1 MYNNPF
7 EIKIQKNLE
16 DLAEVLVPETFRSEA
31 PQYYE
36 LVKAMLH
43 KIQGVQDSLNNNML
57 NLIDPE
63 LISSSEV
70 AQIYFNTYLAQLK
83 LDDSKEF
90 LAGTDMLK
98 VAMDLSL
105 KKGTLTLY
113 FILINLLTYLLPG
126 VSNSYSALIEM
137 LKNPELTESERN
149 QILEDI
155 SNLKDA
161 GLTSSFVNVEE
172 DVNPFRYKVTAD
184 IDMEAFYSFVK
195 PFCHPAGWQMEF
207 VQLINRYV
215 KEKIPTN
222 EKFSILMAFVLPPAE
237 VSNGGVFANQTN
249 NDTVGIESFYAP
261 QPLGPDSEFEVVY
274 KKFWEPTK
282 LYTAAGYIYY
292 DFGQLTFSKFVSDLQ
307 FQDFGSTDTSMN
319 KQIRYVEP
327 LRVFPGSVYY
337 AANKAYAANTRD
349 LVSNGGCVS
358 NYGGKLLTYKY
369 VVGNDILTSNSIT
382 D

>member
-98 VAMDLSL
+98 VSMDLSL
-105 KKGTLTLY
+105 KKGTMTLY

-126 VSNSYSALIEM
+126 VSNSYSALIQM
-137 LKNPELTESERN
+137 LKNPELTEGERN

-222 EKFSILMAFVLPPAE
+222 EKFSILMAFVMPSAE
-237 VSNGGVFANQTN
+237 LVNSGVVANQAYDNTL
-249 NDTVGIESFYAP
+249 GIESFYTP
-261 QPLGPDSEFEVVY
+261 QPLGPDSQFEIMY
-274 KKFWEPTK
+274 KTLWEPTK
-282 LYTAAGYIYY
+282 LYTSGGNIYY
-292 DFGQLTFSKFVSDLQ
+292 DFGQLTFSKYIPDLE
-307 FQDFGSTDTSMN
+307 FQDFGSSDTTMN
-319 KQIRYVEP
+319 KQIRYTEP
-327 LRVFPGSVYY
+327 LWKFPGSVYY
-337 AANKAYAANTRD
+337 SANKSYSANTKD
-349 LVSNGGCVS
+349 LITNGGCIS
-358 NYGGKLLTYKY
+358 NDYGKLLTYKY
-369 VVGNDILTSNSIT
+369 VVSNDLLTSDAIT
-382 D
+382 G